1 MYTGFTAPIA
11 GGEERNDWKKVE
23 KDASGWVSTQERRT
37 LHCKS
42 WEMATDVRT
51 TLSGLGGRGEGV
63 EGGH

>member
-1 MYTGFTAPIA
+1 MVG
-11 GGEERNDWKKVE
+11 KKVE

-51 TLSGLGGRGEGV
+51 TSRDWVGGEV
-63 EGGH
+63 EGGR